1 MPIPSEDGDNG
12 NSPTEIAD
20 TSNSAETEMP
30 VAGETNVP
38 EHIDNENS
46 VVEGGFARTTQGVQ
60 VMTLKPKHRL
70 AEVRTVEETSITNL
84 PRYRCRTVPAAG
96 ALLREEDGEQMRLL

>member
-1 MPIPSEDGDNG
+1 
-12 NSPTEIAD
+12 
-20 TSNSAETEMP
+20 
-30 VAGETNVP
+30 
-38 EHIDNENS
+38 
-46 VVEGGFARTTQGVQ
+46 
-60 VMTLKPKHRL
+60 MTLKPKHRL